1 MTKKL
6 CPNCKHTRGIGF
18 DFWCGEGHTEYEVF
32 GAETNCPYYESRTGK
47 QFTVEKNNKY
57 IAILDKGKNIGN
69 TYHVCA
75 LLNAQYEEIQ
85 QSKVLI
91 KKYHNENTDLIK
103 ENEQLKHE
111 INYLE
116 NRLDDCV
123 CLKKENKDLKEE
135 NLELSQK
142 ILKGLF
148 EDENDELRKENK
160 KLKEELEW
168 CRMTVDGLK
177 G

>member
-1 MTKKL
+1 MIMTEKRFEL
-6 CPNCKHTRGIGF
+6 TMNGN
-18 DFWCGEGHTEYEVF
+18 EV
-32 GAETNCPYYESRTGK
+32 
-47 QFTVEKNNKY
+47 
-57 IAILDKGKNIGN
+57 
-69 TYHVCA
+69 
-75 LLNAQYEEIQ
+75 AQYEIIDHNQENLTVYNNLGNVYF
-85 QSKVLI
+85 SSAMKVCELL
-91 KKYHNENTDLIK
+91 NSFED

-116 NRLDDCV
+116 NRLDDYI

-160 KLKEELEW
+160 KLKKELEW

-177 G
+177 GN